1 MFPPPA
7 LESAFAP
14 AAPRVLGWLT
24 AADRARFFPGN
35 DPLADRNV
43 DVAAVDAVE
52 LLQKANPEV
61 VVTSWQT
68 PPLPGAWLDAESC
81 RLRYVCHLGGT
92 VRRIVPRSFLERG
105 GLVTNWGGA
114 VAGSVAE
121 HALLLALAALR
132 DLPAW
137 SRGKADREKGP
148 RTRTLRGKRVGI
160 HGLGGVAQALVRLL
174 QPFGVEV
181 AAFSAGV
188 PAAVFAAHGVR
199 EAGSLE
205 ELLAASEVFFECEAL
220 TPATEAILD
229 ATRLALLP
237 EGAVFVNVGRG
248 RLVAESALLAAAR
261 SGRLRVAVDVL
272 EQEPITPA
280 SALCQVPEAIV
291 SPHIAGPTQE
301 EYAAIGRRAEE
312 NLRCYLRGETPAD
325 VVTLAHYDRAT

>member
-1 MFPPPA
+1 V
-7 LESAFAP
+7 SR
-14 AAPRVLGWLT
+14 RVFGWLS
-24 AADRARFFPGN
+24 AADRTRFFPGS
-35 DPLADRNV
+35 DPLDGRNV
-43 DVAAVDAVE
+43 DAGAADAVE
-52 LLQKANPEV
+52 ALQQANPEV

-68 PPLPGAWLDAESC
+68 PPLPRAWLDAQHC
-81 RLRYVCHLGGT
+81 GLRYVCHLGGS
-92 VRRIVPRSFLERG
+92 VRRIVPRTFLERG

-137 SRGKADREKGP
+137 PRGKADREKGP

-160 HGLGGVAQALVRLL
+160 HGLGGVAQALVQLL
-174 QPFGVEV
+174 RPFGVEV

-188 PAAVFAAHGVR
+188 PAAVFVAHGVR

-220 TPATEAILD
+220 TPTTEGILTG
-229 ATRLALLP
+229 ARLALLP

-248 RLVAESALLAAAR
+248 RLVDEAALITEAR
-261 SGRLRVAVDVL
+261 AGRLRVAVDVL
-272 EQEPITPA
+272 EREPITPD
-280 SALCQVPEAIV
+280 SALCQISGAIV

-301 EYAAIGRRAEE
+301 EYAAIGRRAVE
-312 NLRCYLRGETPAD
+312 NLQRYLRGETPAD
-325 VVTLAHYDRAT
+325 VVTLDHYDRST